1 MPLIDQVIILVYLV
15 LVIVAG
21 AVFSRRASQSL
32 DAYFLGGRS
41 MPWYLL
47 GVSNSASMFD
57 ISGTMWMVY
66 MLFVYGLKG
75 VWIPWMW
82 ATFNQIFFMVY
93 VAIWVRRSNVLT
105 GAEWIRTRFGSG
117 RGSELSSISVTV
129 YAVVSVIGL
138 LAYAFQGIGKFATVF
153 LPWELSAES
162 YAIIIMGIT
171 TMYTLL
177 GGMYSV
183 VVTDLLQFI
192 LLAVGSLIIGG
203 IALGSVSP
211 EALASAVPDGWLD
224 LSFGWRL
231 DLDWST
237 LIPAVNDQI
246 RADGYSLFFL
256 FMGMI
261 VFKGIL
267 NSMAGPIPTYDMQ
280 RMLAART
287 PREAALMNGIVSVAL
302 IPRWVMVT
310 AVTVLG
316 VVFFGPELRAMG
328 HNIDFELILPHVVHR
343 FIPAGL
349 TGLVLAGL
357 LAAFMSTFD
366 STVNCGA
373 AYVVNDVYKKYFN
386 PRGTNRQYLIVSY
399 AASVSLVVLGVL
411 FGLHP
416 NSINAITEW
425 IVFGLAGGYT
435 APNILRW
442 HWWRFNG
449 YGYFAGM
456 MSGVIFAI
464 TFGQI
469 FPDIST
475 VNSFPLILAFS
486 SLTSVAVSLLTKP
499 EDDATLM
506 RFYRQVRPWGFW
518 QPILQKVLRDDPH
531 FQKNTG
537 ALRDLG
543 NVAVG
548 IVWQTSLL
556 LIPVFLIVF
565 RWFSMGVVLGL
576 AIVTTY
582 LLKRNWYD
590 KLEET

>member
-1 MPLIDQVIILVYLV
+1 MPLIDQLIILIYLCV
-15 LVIVAG
+15 VVVAG
-21 AVFSRRASQSL
+21 VVLSRRASQSL
-32 DAYFLGGRS
+32 DTYFLGGRS

-75 VWIPWMW
+75 VWMPWMW

-117 RGSELSSISVTV
+117 KGSELSSISVTV

-153 LPWELSAES
+153 LPWDLSAEM
-162 YAIIIMGIT
+162 YAIIFMGIT
-171 TMYTLL
+171 TIYVLL

-192 LLAVGSLIIGG
+192 LLAVASLIIGG
-203 IALGSVSP
+203 IALSSVSP

-328 HNIDFELILPHVVHR
+328 RNIDFELVLPHVVHK

-373 AYVVNDVYKKYFN
+373 AYVVNDIYKKYFN
-386 PRGTNRQYLIVSY
+386 PHGTNRQYLLVSY
-399 AASVSLVVLGVL
+399 AASVSLVLLGVL

-449 YGYFAGM
+449 FGYFAGM
-456 MSGVIFAI
+456 MSGVIFAV

-486 SLTSVAVSLLTKP
+486 ALTSVAVSLLTKP
-499 EDDATLM
+499 DDEATLM

-518 QPILQKVLRDDPH
+518 QPIYQKVLRDDPG
-531 FQKNTG
+531 FKKNTG
-537 ALRDLG
+537 AVRDLG

-565 RWFSMGVVLGL
+565 RWTSMGVAFAL
-576 AIVTTY
+576 AIITTF

>member
-1 MPLIDQVIILVYLV
+1 MPLIDQLIILAYLV

-21 AVFSRRASQSL
+21 VVLSRRASQNL

-47 GVSNSASMFD
+47 GVSNASSMFD

-93 VAIWVRRSNVLT
+93 IAIWVRRSNVLT

-153 LPWELSAES
+153 LPWDLSAEM
-162 YAIIIMGIT
+162 YAIIFMGIT
-171 TMYTLL
+171 TIYVLL

-192 LLAVGSLIIGG
+192 LLAVASLIIGG
-203 IALGSVSP
+203 IALSSVSP
-211 EALASAVPDGWLD
+211 EALASAVPEGWLD
-224 LSFGWRL
+224 LSFGWHL

-256 FMGMI
+256 FMGVI

-328 HNIDFELILPHVVHR
+328 HNIDFELVLPHVVHK

-373 AYVVNDVYKKYFN
+373 AYVVNDIYKKYFN
-386 PRGTNRQYLIVSY
+386 PHGSNRQYLIVSY

-456 MSGVIFAI
+456 MGGVIFAI

-486 SLTSVAVSLLTKP
+486 SLTSIAVSLLTKP
-499 EDDATLM
+499 DDEATLM

-518 QPILQKVLRDDPH
+518 EPIYRQVLRDDPQ
-531 FQKNTG
+531 FKKNSG
-537 ALRDLG
+537 AVRDLG

-565 RWFSMGVVLGL
+565 RWTSMGVAFVL
-576 AIVTTY
+576 AIITTY
-582 LLKRNWYD
+582 LLKKNWYD
-590 KLEET
+590 RLEET